1 MLPLLLLLLLLP
13 LLLLVQTPQLLEA
26 SPVNLE
32 SLVKEEPEKLLVPS
46 LRKLELEFSLD

>member
-1 MLPLLLLLLLLP
+1 MLPQVQMPLLLVLTP
-13 LLLLVQTPQLLEA
+13 LLLEP

-32 SLVKEEPEKLLVPS
+32 SRVNSEEPEKLLVPS